1 MLLKPQP
8 SQLAEVILKL
18 ENVVLNRLFVQ
29 FRVAVLIEKEISFYS
44 LTAEN
49 TIHSDVAI
57 IFNRLKYISDWV
69 RQEKEYLVLHR
80 FRQSSDIHNL
90 T

>member
-8 SQLAEVILKL
+8 SQLAKVILKL
-18 ENVVLNRLFVQ
+18 KNVVLNRLFVQ
-29 FRVAVLIEKEISFYS
+29 FRVAVLIEKEISFYP

-49 TIHSDVAI
+49 TTHCDIAI
-57 IFNRLKYISDWV
+57 VLSSLKHIGDRM